1 MFLFDV
7 MLIKPLNLTH
17 LAFNIA
23 INEYIIIHCNGG
35 VKLLPVQTLASYTL
49 NGNMKQTVPW
59 F

>member
-1 MFLFDV
+1 

-17 LAFNIA
+17 LAFNIV
-23 INEYIIIHCNGG
+23 INEYIIIHCNCG